1 MYGLINMAIKQLVL
15 DNFGE
20 SGWQK
25 VLDEAKVKQTN
36 FEMLTIYNDDI
47 TYKLVG
53 GACAVTGKSAEEIL
67 KLFGAYWVKYAA
79 GAGYEPLFKLFGPT
93 FKECMINLNR
103 MHEHMGAMMPGL
115 IPPEFNLEE
124 DIAESEIILQ
134 YKSQR
139 KGLAPMVSGLIQALS
154 ERYEVKNLQVNQLE
168 RKESIEAE
176 RFQIKWN

>member
-36 FEMLTIYNDDI
+36 FEMLTIYDDEI

-67 KLFGAYWVKYAA
+67 KLFGSYWVKYAA

-93 FKECMINLNR
+93 FKECMMNLNR

-115 IPPEFNLEE
+115 IPPQFDLEE
-124 DIAESEIILQ
+124 ELGEKEVILQ
-134 YKSQR
+134 YSSQR
-139 KGLAPMVSGLIQALS
+139 QGLAPMVSGLIEALAQ
-154 ERYEVKNLQVNQLE
+154 RYGITNLLVTQLE
-168 RKESIEAE
+168 RKPDIEAE
-176 RFQIKWN
+176 RFQIKWS